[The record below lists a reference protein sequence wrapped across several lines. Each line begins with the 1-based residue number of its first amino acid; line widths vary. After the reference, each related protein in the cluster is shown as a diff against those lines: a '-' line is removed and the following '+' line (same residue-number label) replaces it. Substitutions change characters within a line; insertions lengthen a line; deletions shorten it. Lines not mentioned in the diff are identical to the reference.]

1 MNEEFTELV
10 NETRELLEEGRPKVE
25 STTPDPKYTD
35 TNEKWVYIG
44 PPEPWYKRFLWTT
57 LGQTLKI
64 IFSLEGWWRI
74 CEMLAALN
82 EVNFDVS
89 QRPGDPYK
97 TITVYHRVTRSRV
110 VLRGDAN
117 VDILS
122 YRHLKLDGVVILEN
136 CSDACDADPTLLF
149 GK

>member
-1 MNEEFTELV
+1 MSEEFTNLV
-10 NETRELLEEGRPKVE
+10 KQTQELLKAEQQ
-25 STTPDPKYTD
+25 TPETSVDSAQAD
-35 TNEKWVYIG
+35 SNEKWVYIG
-44 PPEPWYKRFLWTT
+44 PPQPWYKRFAFKT
-57 LGQTLKI
+57 LVSAIKTFL
-64 IFSLEGWWRI
+64 SPEGWWRL
-74 CEMLAALN
+74 CELLAALN
-82 EVNFDVS
+82 EVNIEVS
-89 QRPGDPYK
+89 QRPQDPYK

-117 VDILS
+117 VDITS